1 MATKTIAW
9 DSGSG
14 YITLTYTGIGNAPIS
29 VSSDANDLFED
40 RQQTVQI
47 ATTNGS
53 PQKAV
58 NLLVKQKGKTYPVGT
73 VFNYDYTGNV
83 QQITLPK
90 GKYKLQCWGAQ
101 GGNVSGSYTAT
112 GSKGGYSEG
121 VLTIT
126 EPTTIYI
133 FVGGQGTSSS
143 TSSTSGTANGGWN
156 GGGAS
161 IRKSSYNS
169 GDTYGESYPRSG
181 GGATDMCLVTST
193 MNYSSG
199 RTNRS
204 SVSLL
209 SRFIV
214 AGGGAGASARYTE
227 VTETTEGWSNIY
239 SGDSQFYM
247 NSIED
252 TDGSIFPF
260 ENGTLDATT
269 GQVAINPTLQP
280 KRLRTTSFISTSSYT
295 FIKNNSTNL
304 LVNVYYYDEIDGNCV
319 SQSGYTSTDI
329 QINTNYKYYKL
340 LVKKNDE
347 SNISVSEGNNIRGLI
362 LSWEGRMWFQKNQNI
377 VAGKNYKF
385 IVDNPSS
392 TGTYAY
398 CIQFHNQSG
407 SWISTIN
414 NKEAVAPNNAAVMKC
429 FVVTNSFEDEGFSD
443 NACKF
448 YIYEYGE
455 ITNTT
460 TSSGN
465 SNSSQQ
471 GGGINGK
478 GQYPGTQSSAGNEG
492 NFGLGANQTNTGY
505 RYVAGAGGGG
515 WYGGGTN
522 KSDTST
528 NYVNYSGGGSGF
540 VNIANNASYRPSG
553 YTGLELDNGSTKDGS
568 TSFESPT
575 GGGTEPGHVG
585 NGYAKI
591 TVLE

>member
-9 DSGSG
+9 NSGSG

-47 ATTNGS
+47 ATTKGS

-58 NLLVKQKGKTYPVGT
+58 SLLVKQKGKTYPVGT
-73 VFNYDYTGNV
+73 VFNYDYTGSV
-83 QQITLPK
+83 QQVTLPK

-126 EPTTIYI
+126 DPTTIYI

-161 IRKSSYNS
+161 VRKSSYDS
-169 GDTYGESYPRSG
+169 SDTYGESYPRPG

-204 SVSLL
+204 SASLL

-227 VTETTEGWSNIY
+227 ITTTTTHKEWVVVKSGTGYTPSSETSAGNYSTVITISPTSGNSYKVFLTTEARYKGINI
-239 SGDSQFYM
+239 SGGGTASFGSEFTPAKGVWF
-247 NSIED
+247 SIN
-252 TDGSIFPF
+252 I
-260 ENGTLDATT
+260 
-269 GQVAINPTLQP
+269 
-280 KRLRTTSFISTSSYT
+280 TSTEPSVYYDYEVQEYKDVEESSTSS
-295 FIKNNSTNL
+295 
-304 LVNVYYYDEIDGNCV
+304 
-319 SQSGYTSTDI
+319 
-329 QINTNYKYYKL
+329 
-340 LVKKNDE
+340 
-347 SNISVSEGNNIRGLI
+347 SNE
-362 LSWEGRMWFQKNQNI
+362 K
-377 VAGKNYKF
+377 
-385 IVDNPSS
+385 
-392 TGTYAY
+392 
-398 CIQFHNQSG
+398 
-407 SWISTIN
+407 
-414 NKEAVAPNNAAVMKC
+414 
-429 FVVTNSFEDEGFSD
+429 
-443 NACKF
+443 
-448 YIYEYGE
+448 
-455 ITNTT
+455 
-460 TSSGN
+460 

-471 GGGINGK
+471 GGGTSGK
-478 GQYPGTQSSAGNEG
+478 GQYPGTQNSAGSG
-492 NFGLGANQTNTGY
+492 GAFGLGANQTDTGY
-505 RYVAGAGGGG
+505 RYAAGAGGGG

-522 KSDTST
+522 KSDSSTS
-528 NYVNYSGGGSGF
+528 YINYSGGGSGF
-540 VNIANNASYRPSG
+540 VNTAANASYRPSG
-553 YTGLELDNGSTKDGS
+553 YTGLQLDSGTTTAGNNSHPS
-568 TSFESPT
+568 TS
-575 GGGTEPGHVG
+575 GGTETGHSG
-585 NGYAKI
+585 NGYARI